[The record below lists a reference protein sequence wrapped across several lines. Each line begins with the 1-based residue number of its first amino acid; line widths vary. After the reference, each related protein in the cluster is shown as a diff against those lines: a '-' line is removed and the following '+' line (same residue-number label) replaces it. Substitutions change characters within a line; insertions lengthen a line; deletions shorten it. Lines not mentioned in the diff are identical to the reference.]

1 MRVQRSQAS
10 CFDSTLEGVSDTGF
24 IVRQART
31 ADIPGIQALI
41 EPLVQQRILLGK
53 ERVVLYG
60 AVQEF
65 RVAEAADGELIGCGA
80 LHVMWEDLGEVR
92 TLAAA
97 SDWRSHGVGHAI
109 LDRLETDAAE
119 LGLTRLFCLTFETG
133 FFGRHGFEVIGDE
146 LAVDPDVYA
155 ELVRSPDE
163 GVAEFLD
170 LSRVKPNT
178 LGNTRML
185 KRL

>member
-1 MRVQRSQAS
+1 VN
-10 CFDSTLEGVSDTGF
+10 FV
-24 IVRQART
+24 VRQART
-31 ADIPGIQALI
+31 SDIPGIQELI

-60 AVQEF
+60 AVREF
-65 RVAEAADGELIGCGA
+65 RVAEAPDGALIGCGA

-97 SDWRSHGVGHAI
+97 SSWRSRGVGHAI
-109 LDRLETDAAE
+109 LDRLESDAAD
-119 LGLTRLFCLTFETG
+119 LGLSRLFCLTFETG

-146 LAVDPDVYA
+146 LAVAPDVYA

>member
-1 MRVQRSQAS
+1 MGSRASADRVERVTSAFQ
-10 CFDSTLEGVSDTGF
+10 
-24 IVRQART
+24 VRRATTQDVIA
-31 ADIPGIQALI
+31 IEQLI

-53 ERVVLYG
+53 NRVVFYE

-65 RVAEAADGELIGCGA
+65 RVAVADDGALIGCGA

-92 TLAAA
+92 TLAVA
-97 SDWRSHGVGHAI
+97 DELRHHGVGHA
-109 LDRLETDAAE
+109 LLERLEDDARE

-133 FFGRHGFEVIGDE
+133 FFSRHGYVEIGE
-146 LAVDPDVYA
+146 GIVSPDIYA

-170 LSRVKPNT
+170 LARVKPNT

-185 KRL
+185 KEL